1 METRKDNRMPT
12 QPITPPMTSKEKK
25 LRNLRKILWIVFSA
39 ITITILLVG
48 SLTLPAALLINKTSS
63 IASLFN
69 NQTGMI
75 LLSLLALIVVKIG
88 VTGIICVVIYAIFK
102 YRLEKDDDLFL

>member
-1 METRKDNRMPT
+1 MPT

>member
-88 VTGIICVVIYAIFK
+88 VTGIICVVIY
-102 YRLEKDDDLFL
+102 EKDDDLFL